1 MGKGEVAQPS
11 RIKYVAHYLICD
23 LCRFCGGYVLQAT
36 CVLMTLP
43 LGYNGD
49 RPPGVETVL

>member
-1 MGKGEVAQPS
+1 
-11 RIKYVAHYLICD
+11 
-23 LCRFCGGYVLQAT
+23 VLQAT